1 MSYGKDFESEVSK
14 SVTQYLRDKTSW
26 NYNSNT
32 PAPVCDH
39 MALVDGWAY
48 LLEAKE
54 VRSLKIPFSAVTEN
68 ERKHLTRWIEA
79 DGLAAILI
87 KYVATGGR
95 SRVWWMPWGDWLQ
108 MEEEA
113 GFETEV
119 IKITCPGV
127 GVHRERRKRGTAS
140 VSLADGQRP
149 NWFRPIRKIDRVD
162 SYGHSLG
169 SCWDLSDIFRRGN
182 HP

>member
-14 SVTQYLRDKTSW
+14 SVSQYLRDKTGW

-39 MALVDGWAY
+39 MALIDGRAY

-54 VRSLKIPFSAVTEN
+54 VRSLKIPFTAVSEN

-79 DGLAAILI
+79 DGLAAILV

-95 SRVWWMPWGDWLQ
+95 SRAWWMPWGDWLQ

-113 GFETEV
+113 GFDPDST
-119 IKITCPGV
+119 
-127 GVHRERRKRGTAS
+127 ERRKRGTAS